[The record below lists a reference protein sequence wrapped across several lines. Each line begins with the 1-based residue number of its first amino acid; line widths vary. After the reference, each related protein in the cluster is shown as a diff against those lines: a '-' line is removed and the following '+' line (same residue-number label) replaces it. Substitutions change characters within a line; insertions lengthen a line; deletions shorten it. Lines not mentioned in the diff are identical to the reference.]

1 MNADQADSAEPAP
14 DDAPALELEPT
25 SEPAP
30 VVETSPEEAD
40 EPEADDPTE
49 GVDPDEIVEPDPDVP
64 VVEFRGLQLDPF
76 QVTAV
81 EHVRAGRSVLVS
93 APTGTG
99 KTIIADYIVDKALR
113 ENKEVIYTAPIKA
126 LSNQKYR
133 DYTRLHGHENVGL
146 ITGDLVINRDAPLR
160 IMTTEILRNMLLQG
174 EELPHLAYVIVDEIH
189 FLDDPERGT
198 VWEEVLIYLPSRVK
212 ILGLS
217 ATLANIKEFANW
229 LSFVREEEVP
239 VVIEDTRHVP
249 LQIFLANRDA
259 GICDLS
265 RYQHMHTQWE
275 KMASKAMKEE
285 QKRKREASGGGRRRS
300 RGPRKLRL
308 PGARETRHWE
318 LVKMLG
324 TELQPLLYFAFS
336 RKMTEQ
342 FARELAR
349 KVPDDIFTT
358 PEEQATIKARVEQ
371 FDYEFP
377 KVMTTEQEKMYLKG
391 IAFHH
396 AGAHV
401 GIKAFVEELYEQ
413 RLIKVLYC
421 TSTFALGINMPAR
434 TVCFQG
440 LRKFNG
446 SQVLPLTVRQ
456 FMQKAGRAGRRGI
469 DDVGYV
475 VCLQEFEDFER
486 DKDNIVEYI
495 AGRHEKV
502 TSAFNLS
509 FNSVV
514 NLLQRHDRDLEE
526 IRTVINRSFL
536 NFAYVQRGRK
546 DEQRVQ
552 DIARNLAKDGWNPE
566 DPDAGPPPRKLQ
578 ARAKRYKKLAR
589 SAGKD
594 QERVFSAFMHKVAM
608 LQQIGY
614 LEENYE
620 FNAGARVL
628 QHIQIE
634 EIFSTELVIA
644 GILDSL
650 EPALCFAA
658 FCVLVSSFPRSAS
671 VRVAPRGEMK
681 KLARDLRAIRFGEVV
696 KTTEKIT
703 GVPVTFTPEMIPFG
717 KGWYEGKTLP
727 ELLLMIEAP
736 TDISGDLVSA
746 FRRAKDLASQMK
758 RVFAEDPWMSEK
770 LVDIMKTV
778 SRDEVEVVD

>member
-1 MNADQADSAEPAP
+1 VYYARVDEEQA
-14 DDAPALELEPT
+14 
-25 SEPAP
+25 
-30 VVETSPEEAD
+30 VVEETPSE
-40 EPEADDPTE
+40 
-49 GVDPDEIVEPDPDVP
+49 

-76 QVTAV
+76 QVEAV
-81 EHVRAGRSVLVS
+81 RHVQEGRSVLVS

-99 KTIIADYIVDKALR
+99 KTIIADFIVDKALK
-113 ENKEVIYTAPIKA
+113 EGKEVIYTAPIKA

-133 DYTRLHGHENVGL
+133 DYCRLHGKDNVGL

-217 ATLANIKEFANW
+217 ATLANINEFAAW

-239 VVIEDTRHVP
+239 VVVEEVRSVP
-249 LQIFLANRDA
+249 LSIFLANRDA
-259 GICDLS
+259 GICDLD
-265 RYQHMHTQWE
+265 RYRHMHDKWSNL
-275 KMASKAMKEE
+275 ASKAMKEAAK
-285 QKRKREASGGGRRRS
+285 QKRAETGRRRG
-300 RGPRKLRL
+300 RRPKRLRL
-308 PGARETRHWE
+308 PGQRETKHWE
-318 LVKMLG
+318 LIRMLG
-324 TELQPLLYFAFS
+324 ADHMPFLFFAFS
-336 RKMTEQ
+336 RKLTET

-349 KVPDDIFTT
+349 KCPDEGFTT
-358 PEEQATIKARVEQ
+358 DEEKAHIKARVDK
-371 FDYEFP
+371 FDAEFE
-377 KVMTTEQEKMYLKG
+377 KVMTSEQERMFLKG

-401 GIKAFVEELYEQ
+401 GLKAFVEELYEQ
-413 RLIKVLYC
+413 RMIKVLYC

-434 TVCFQG
+434 TVCFEA

-446 SQVLPLTVRQ
+446 SQVLPLSVRQ

-475 VCLQEFEDFER
+475 VILEEFEDFAR
-486 DKDNIVEYI
+486 DEEHIVEYI

-514 NLLQRHDRDLEE
+514 NLLERHDRDLEE
-526 IRTVINRSFL
+526 IKTVINRSFL
-536 NFAYVQRGRK
+536 NFGYVQRSQRDAARVK
-546 DEQRVQ
+546 D
-552 DIARNLAKDGWNPE
+552 IGLGLAQDGWDPT
-566 DPDAGPPPRKLQ
+566 DPDCGPPPRKLQ
-578 ARAKRYKKLAR
+578 SRAKRYNKLVR

-594 QERVFSAFMHKVAM
+594 GDRVFNAFMAKVGT
-608 LQQIGY
+608 LQAIGY
-614 LEENYE
+614 LDEELG

-628 QHIQIE
+628 QHVQIE
-634 EIFSTELVIA
+634 EIFSTELVVS
-644 GILDSL
+644 GLLENL

-658 FCVLVSSFPRSAS
+658 FCVLCNSFSRSVT
-671 VRVAPRGEMK
+671 VREQPRGDMK
-681 KLARDLRAIRFGEVV
+681 KLARDLRAIRFDEVV
-696 KTTEKIT
+696 RATEKAT
-703 GVPVTFTPEMIPFG
+703 NVQVTFTPEMIPFG
-717 KGWYEGKTLP
+717 KGWYEGKSLQ
-727 ELLLMIEAP
+727 ELMLMLDAA
-736 TDISGDLVSA
+736 TDVSGDLVSA

-758 RVFAEDPWMSEK
+758 RVFAEDEWMSEK
-770 LVDIMKTV
+770 LTDIMRTV